1 MLQKVQIGKLNQP
14 HLFNVRWESVTLGL
28 KSMQLLR
35 RERRARATTNKK
47 TLTAFSQ
54 DGKPVSQCKS
64 CGLPCFPV
72 MWLCAHNGDETVM

>member
-54 DGKPVSQCKS
+54 DGKPVSPLLGWVGVVKKL
-64 CGLPCFPV
+64 GLREGRALPRT
-72 MWLCAHNGDETVM
+72 A